1 MFRQYSEKLKTFP
14 LVAQR
19 FDAAIATFNPTV
31 AWLGSAVKKQPD
43 LVVGY
48 FIQDYEPYF
57 YPEGSDGYQ
66 KAFEFYTFLP
76 NIVRLVTT
84 QWIDG
89 EVKEHHNVNSHVV
102 GGYFDTDLHI
112 PRLRSETEW
121 PNRPLRI
128 AAMIGPNSERRS
140 VLG

>member
-1 MFRQYSEKLKTFP
+1 MFRQYSEKLKTF

-31 AWLGSAVKKQPD
+31 AWLAPAVKKQPD

-66 KAFEFYTFLP
+66 KAFEVLHFSPQYRP
-76 NIVRLVTT
+76 
-84 QWIDG
+84 
-89 EVKEHHNVNSHVV
+89 S
-102 GGYFDTDLHI
+102 GYNPMD
-112 PRLRSETEW
+112 
-121 PNRPLRI
+121 
-128 AAMIGPNSERRS
+128 
-140 VLG
+140 